1 VLWALALVIPSAA
14 GCKFNFDPR
23 QAPGMDAPI
32 EIDAATTPDT
42 PPPLP
47 VLACG
52 TPSKFSIDNPAGP
65 GSGSGSGSS
74 APSLVGF
81 AGAASDTGYYAFAV
95 DNTGKVH
102 GFAFGFDGTT
112 LASRVIDTPVYS
124 GATGAISATATSDG
138 VLASIVY
145 GAPDGT
151 ALVPLD
157 AALAPRGVA
166 QTYPSQIG
174 AENAIARLTDGTL
187 AFLSTGSNVTTQVVA
202 TDGVTHSPLHGVTP
216 DAESPHEPTMTASD
230 TGFLVA
236 WSADTASSPSEIHA
250 RLFDKQFATV
260 VIDTTAIN
268 PAPMFAAHNPRV
280 AYAAK
285 ADRYLFTWWHKTG
298 VTDEV
303 WVGVRDNK
311 LKGIAPQLVSSRGK
325 FPRVVAGDDYF
336 LLVWQDLDAPSGLG
350 AARVKFNGD
359 VEVLAI
365 SGDGGVSL
373 GWDVVTRAGQP
384 ALIWLEDGAKLN
396 AWFDP
401 LCG

>member
-1 VLWALALVIPSAA
+1 MLWALALLVPPAG
-14 GCKFNFDPR
+14 GCKFNFDPLR
-23 QAPGMDAPI
+23 SAPAGDATEADAPI
-32 EIDAATTPDT
+32 PDT
-42 PPPLP
+42 PPML
-47 VLACG
+47 VCG
-52 TPSKFSIDNPAGP
+52 APPKFSIDNPAGA

-81 AGAASDTGYYAFAV
+81 AGAASATGYYAFAI

-102 GFAFGFDGTT
+102 GFSFGFDGTT
-112 LASRVIDTPVYS
+112 LASRMIDIPVYTD
-124 GATGAISATATSDG
+124 ATGVIAATATSDG

-157 AALAPRGVA
+157 AELAPRGAA
-166 QTYPSQIG
+166 QTYPSWVG
-174 AENAIARLTDGTL
+174 AENAIAQLTDGTL
-187 AFLSTGSNVTTQVVA
+187 AFLSTGSDITTQVVA
-202 TDGVTHSPLHGVTP
+202 TDGVTHSPHHVVVDG
-216 DAESPHEPTMTASD
+216 AESPKEPTMTASD
-230 TGFLVA
+230 TGFLVT
-236 WSADTASSPSEIHA
+236 WSGGTAGPSEIRA

-260 VIDTTAIN
+260 VVDTTAIS
-268 PAPMFAAHNPRV
+268 PTPMFAAHNPRV

-285 ADRYLFTWWHKTG
+285 PDRYLFTWWRKTS

-303 WVGVRDNK
+303 WVSVRDNK
-311 LKGIAPQLVSSRGK
+311 LGEIAPVLVSGRAK

-336 LLVWQDLDAPSGLG
+336 LVVWQDLDAPSGLG
-350 AARVKFNGD
+350 AARVRFNGD

-365 SGDGGVSL
+365 AGSGGVSL
-373 GWDVVTRAGQP
+373 GWDLVTRAGQP
-384 ALIWLEDGAKLN
+384 ALIWLEADTAGPKLS